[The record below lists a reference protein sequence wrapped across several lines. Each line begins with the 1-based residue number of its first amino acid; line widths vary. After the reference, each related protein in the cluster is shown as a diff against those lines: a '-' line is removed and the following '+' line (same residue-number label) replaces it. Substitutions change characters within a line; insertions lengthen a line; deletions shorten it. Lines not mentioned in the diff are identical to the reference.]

1 MRVYLDFQ
9 ALVEDSGAQSNP
21 TSVLRLRKFL
31 GGFSQVEPL
40 YDIVDTGPGEK
51 EALIKIKG
59 KSQLF
64 AKLSQTWQPNPDSVW
79 QNCLMFSSPT
89 CNASTSTMA
98 ALWMRLLL
106 PP

>member
-1 MRVYLDFQ
+1 MRVYVDFQ

-21 TSVLRLRKFL
+21 ISELCLRKFL
-31 GGFSQVEPL
+31 GGFSQVQPL

-64 AKLSQTWQPNPDSVW
+64 AKLSQTWQANPDSVL
-79 QNCLMFSSPT
+79 QKHLMFSSLM

>member
-1 MRVYLDFQ
+1 MRIYLDFQ
-9 ALVEDSGAQSNP
+9 ALVEDSGLQSNP
-21 TSVLRLRKFL
+21 ISELCLRKFL

-40 YDIVDTGPGEK
+40 YDIVDTGMGEK

-64 AKLSQTWQPNPDSVW
+64 TMLPETWQANPDSVL
-79 QNCLMFSSPT
+79 QKCSMYSSPM

-98 ALWMRLLL
+98 ALWMRPLL